1 MADWREPHG
10 IRPLPVQS
18 KWLNA
23 ERRAKPNQLS
33 TKFREERRRAEMGLG
48 IGSNGSAGRYFCPCR
63 LGRVLGYY
71 LAID

>member
-23 ERRAKPNQLS
+23 ERRAKPNQMIS
-33 TKFREERRRAEMGLG
+33 SKFREERRRRAEMGLG
-48 IGSNGSAGRYFCPCR
+48 IGSNGSAGRYLCPFR
-63 LGRVLGYY
+63 PWKG
-71 LAID
+71 AMKEI